1 MIGFVYMLYCEE
13 TQKVYVGS
21 TVKDPGQRY
30 NEHAYN
36 PEHSSARELFYV
48 SKDIRLKILEVVEF
62 QDISELRKREMIHIN
77 SNKNCVNIIKSYT
90 PGRTEEKKRLKEHNE
105 RLLESIETCEIR
117 IPVRCGWGGGRKEAQ
132 NATD

>member
-21 TVKDPGQRY
+21 TVKEPVQRY

-77 SNKNCVNIIKSYT
+77 SNQNCVNIRKSYT

-117 IPVRCGWGGGRKEAQ
+117 IPVRGGGGGRKEAQ